1 MYTKTI
7 LSTLILCLPLAFLV
21 QKTPETLTLERNKNI
36 HKISK
41 IENNNSQSI
50 TNFPSSIQN
59 IVEIKSCWEKED
71 LASQRRYCSSSL
83 KTIEEF

>member
-36 HKISK
+36 HEISK

>member
-59 IVEIKSCWEKED
+59 IVEIKSCWEKDD

>member
-36 HKISK
+36 HKISE

-83 KTIEEF
+83 KTTEEF

>member
-50 TNFPSSIQN
+50 TNIPSSIQN

>member
-50 TNFPSSIQN
+50 TNFPHSIQN
-59 IVEIKSCWEKED
+59 IIEIKSCWEKED